1 MSRDLRERAAPADQG
16 ADAVL
21 GAVDARTGTAILLY
35 PVFPPD
41 RYPKHE
47 REKIKANE
55 IDRPVL
61 RLRTV
66 VRGE

>member
-47 REKIKANE
+47 REKI
-55 IDRPVL
+55 
-61 RLRTV
+61 
-66 VRGE
+66 